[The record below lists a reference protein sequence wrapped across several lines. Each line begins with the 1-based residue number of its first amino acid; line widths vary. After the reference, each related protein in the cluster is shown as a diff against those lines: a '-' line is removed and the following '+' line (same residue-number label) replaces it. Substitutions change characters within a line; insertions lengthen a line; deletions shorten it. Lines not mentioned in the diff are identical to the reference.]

1 MEGKATPGADGTT
14 DTKLAEGEGEV
25 PADGGFLFFFFDEIV
40 PRTQRL

>member
-1 MEGKATPGADGTT
+1 MEGEATPGADGTT

-25 PADGGFLFFFFDEIV
+25 PADGGVFFFDEIV